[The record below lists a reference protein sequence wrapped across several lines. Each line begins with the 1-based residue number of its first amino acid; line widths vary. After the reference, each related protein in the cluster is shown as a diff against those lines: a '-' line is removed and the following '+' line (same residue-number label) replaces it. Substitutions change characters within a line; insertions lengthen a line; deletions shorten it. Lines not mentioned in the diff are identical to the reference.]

1 MKRIYLIF
9 CIMLI
14 PFFGISQ
21 KNSRWAKITTPEDKI
36 ICDESPWELVFE
48 DNFDGNALDLSKWE
62 PYIGV
67 PRDLYFKG
75 QKAWHKAE
83 NVIVADGL
91 LTLVSKRE
99 QMDSMP
105 VVKKWS
111 PYTVEREDFEYT
123 SGEIWTKTQFTY
135 GKLEAR
141 LKIPKGWGFFPAFW
155 MYGYRNSRNN
165 EIDVFEFANEKRRS
179 NLGRIHH
186 STVHY
191 NGKHRSTQYKGA
203 DFSADFHVFT
213 MVWDE
218 NKIEFYVDGI
228 LKRRDYKYK
237 KGGKGVDCQLHTGK
251 KYKENKV
258 FTTDPMNIILNT
270 AIQVGKNAPNET
282 TPFPAYMEVDYV
294 RYYQRLED
302 KVKQSVHSQLQTYQ
316 IVSTSLWM

>member
-9 CIMLI
+9 SLLLI
-14 PFFGISQ
+14 SFSSIGQ
-21 KNSRWAKITTPEDKI
+21 KNSRWAKITASEDKI

-48 DNFDGNALDLSKWE
+48 DNFDGNALDLSKWD

-67 PRDLYFKG
+67 PRDLSFKW

-99 QMDSMP
+99 QMDSMS
-105 VVKKWS
+105 VVKNWN
-111 PYTVEREDFEYT
+111 PYTVEYEDFEYT
-123 SGEIWTKTQFTY
+123 SGEIWTRTQFTY

-141 LKIPKGWGFFPAFW
+141 LKIPKGWGFCPAFW
-155 MYGYRNSRNN
+155 MYGEYKKDDRRRNN
-165 EIDVFEFANEKRRS
+165 EIDVFEFGNEKRRS
-179 NLGRIHH
+179 NIAKIHH

-191 NGKHRSTQYKGA
+191 DGKHRSTQYKGV
-203 DFSADFHVFT
+203 DFSEDFHVFT

-237 KGGKGVDCQLHTGK
+237 KGCKGVDCQLHAGK

-258 FTTDPMNIILNT
+258 FTTDPMSIILNT
-270 AIQVGKNAPNET
+270 AVLVGKNAPNAT

-294 RYYQRLED
+294 RYYQRNL
-302 KVKQSVHSQLQTYQ
+302 TY
-316 IVSTSLWM
+316 